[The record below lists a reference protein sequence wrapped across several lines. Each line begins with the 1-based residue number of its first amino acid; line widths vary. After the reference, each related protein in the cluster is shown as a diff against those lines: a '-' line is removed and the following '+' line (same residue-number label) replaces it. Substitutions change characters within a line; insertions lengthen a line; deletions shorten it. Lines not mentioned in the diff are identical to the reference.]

1 MPELALK
8 CIRSV
13 SKTELNEEDGR
24 ISTRRVWRD
33 LGWLAKL
40 CSEIG
45 LDIKQACLLSCAE
58 STNRYTIQYSHLEA
72 MSCEHCNQVAYTFC
86 VDPDLHNSTFR
97 PLFLLQL
104 CSGEL
109 ISLPS
114 RGAAC
119 VWMLVDIYRRCW
131 WGQNRDISS
140 QCCQAGAL
148 PGVHCGDST
157 GSSQQGRKI
166 HPFLFCNAF
175 IKDTYRICCCPMKVQ
190 DNKRREWLA
199 ISPSLGGNL

>member
-13 SKTELNEEDGR
+13 SKTELNEEDDR
-24 ISTRRVWRD
+24 ISTRRVWRG

-40 CSEIG
+40 CSEIA
-45 LDIKQACLLSCAE
+45 LDIKQACLLSCAK
-58 STNRYTIQYSHLEA
+58 STNRYTIQYSCLEA
-72 MSCEHCNQVAYTFC
+72 VSCELCNQVAHTFC
-86 VDPDLHNSTFR
+86 VDPDLHNSVFR

-119 VWMLVDIYRRCW
+119 VWMLVDIYRCW
-131 WGQNRDISS
+131 WGRNGDISS
-140 QCCQAGAL
+140 QCFQAGAL

-157 GSSQQGRKI
+157 GSSQQGRKN
-166 HPFLFCNAF
+166 HLFLFCNAF
-175 IKDTYRICCCPMKVQ
+175 IKGTYRTCCCTIKVQ
-190 DNKRREWLA
+190 DNKRHEQLA
-199 ISPSLGGNL
+199 ICASLDGNLY